1 MKIKKVEEID
11 FEPVYLAV
19 YAEPSYWED
28 ATVNGVEDIDGTLIP
43 LRSGDKWAIT
53 IDLPQGKI
61 RHWPHG
67 TTAYV
72 HYRVGKFGAYFL
84 RDRNGREAKY
94 KSDYVP
100 DEFLCQGQSGYRN
113 HIVMDIDADGQI
125 VGFEMPELNG
135 EDWELV

>member
-1 MKIKKVEEID
+1 MKIKKEID

-28 ATVNGVEDIDGTLIP
+28 ATVNGVDDIDGTLIP

-61 RHWPHG
+61 RHWTHG

-72 HYRVGKFGAYFL
+72 HYKVCDTGTYFL
-84 RDRNGREAKY
+84 RDGSGREAKY

-100 DEFLCQGQSGYRN
+100 DKLLCHGDRGYGDY
-113 HIVMDIDADGQI
+113 IVMDIDADGQI